1 MNLNL
6 WVGLIQ
12 SLNEKK
18 KKKETDEE
26 KGIKKI
32 DPEAMLK
39 ALISKL

>member
-1 MNLNL
+1 LGRSYI
-6 WVGLIQ
+6 V
-12 SLNEKK
+12 SERKK